1 MLVAPSARKGSMPLI
16 PPMWNSGC
24 PESHTSSAPARIS
37 WIQLSVAATRLAWL
51 RIAPLGRP
59 VVPDV

>member
-1 MLVAPSARKGSMPLI
+1 M

-24 PESHTSSAPARIS
+24 PESHTSSSPARIS
-37 WIQLSVAATRLAWL
+37 WIQLRVLATRLPCV
-51 RIAPLGRP
+51 RIAPFGRP

>member
-1 MLVAPSARKGSMPLI
+1 MPVDAADVEQRL
-16 PPMWNSGC
+16 PREPDVVRAG
-24 PESHTSSAPARIS
+24 RIS

-51 RIAPLGRP
+51 RIAPFGRP